1 MSQLPG
7 MTTRSI
13 EHRRYVINH
22 HPLVHGADA
31 IVDRQARSPRA
42 PAFRIVEGTVIV
54 RVPRAYAFVDATDP
68 RGARCTPAEVVAIQP
83 ADAAWANT
91 QITISL
97 SAGLGFVVPLDAQAT
112 TTPAV
117 IDQLN
122 RNAQFAAHFLA
133 SDLNG
138 AVRIRTRE
146 AGAHKHVLVQSTLP
160 AAFGPIGVAGAGTD
174 ADYRVT
180 DATVEV
186 RDLEG
191 NPIEVLVPTL
201 LVAHFDESELLS
213 LTAEARAVF
222 ARRGSFFG

>member
-7 MTTRSI
+7 LTIRSL

-22 HPLVHGADA
+22 HPLVHGPDA
-31 IVDRQARSPRA
+31 ILDRQARSPRA
-42 PAFRIVEGTVIV
+42 PVHRVLEGTVIV
-54 RVPRAYAFVDATDP
+54 RVHGGYAFVDATDP
-68 RGARCTPAEVVAIQP
+68 RGARCAPAEVVALQP

-91 QITISL
+91 QLTLSL

-112 TTPAV
+112 TTAAV
-117 IDQLN
+117 VDQLN
-122 RNAQFAAHFLA
+122 RNLLFVTHFLA
-133 SDLNG
+133 SDQGGL
-138 AVRIRTRE
+138 VRIRTRE
-146 AGAHKHVLVQSTLP
+146 AGAHKHVLVESSLP
-160 AAFGPIGVAGAGTD
+160 AAFGPSGAAAAGTD

-201 LVAHFDESELLS
+201 LVANFDASELLS
-213 LTAEARAVF
+213 LTPEARAVLS
-222 ARRGSFFG
+222 RRGSYFG